1 MTCNGI
7 IFDFNGTL
15 VFDMRVHDRA
25 WEVLIPEI
33 RGHGF
38 TRQELDDHVN
48 GRNNREIFSYV
59 LGRELSEEES
69 RPYGER
75 KEALYRELLTA
86 TPEAFRLAPGAEE
99 FLDLLASKGLPMAIA
114 TAAPLSN
121 IRFYQEHFGLDRW
134 FPESRIVYSD
144 GTIPGKPDP
153 AIFNRALERL
163 GLPASSCLVVEDSV
177 LGVQAARA
185 AGIPRVV
192 GIHAD
197 EATRVS
203 LEPLNLDRLVPDYRH
218 LDLSVLG

>member
-134 FPESRIVYSD
+134 FPE
-144 GTIPGKPDP
+144 
-153 AIFNRALERL
+153 
-163 GLPASSCLVVEDSV
+163 
-177 LGVQAARA
+177 
-185 AGIPRVV
+185 
-192 GIHAD
+192 
-197 EATRVS
+197 
-203 LEPLNLDRLVPDYRH
+203 
-218 LDLSVLG
+218 